1 MTFPFSPA
9 TTLVEVLDELD
20 RVRPG
25 LLGDGDGDGGG
36 VGAGRRGRGAPRPAP
51 ASIQTYCDGSSAPSE
66 TVATSRRK
74 TGLPFQTAT
83 TAPPTSSAL
92 RKREPTSTW
101 VSASAVAKLP
111 AGRRQFAPESAM

>member
-9 TTLVEVLDELD
+9 TTLSRSSTSSTAFV
-20 RVRPG
+20 PG
-25 LLGDGDGDGGG
+25 FLATET
-36 VGAGRRGRGAPRPAP
+36 VTAAVSAP
-51 ASIQTYCDGSSAPSE
+51 AATPRWAAPGPAIIQTYCEGSSAPSE
-66 TVATSRRK
+66 TDATSRRK

-111 AGRRQFAPESAM
+111 AGRRQFAPDSAM